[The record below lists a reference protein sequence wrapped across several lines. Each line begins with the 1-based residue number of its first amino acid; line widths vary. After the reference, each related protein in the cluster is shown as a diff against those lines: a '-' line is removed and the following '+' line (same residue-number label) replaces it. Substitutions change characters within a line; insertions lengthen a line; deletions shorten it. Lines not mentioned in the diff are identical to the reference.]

1 MSEELKA
8 GKFEQSSGGN
18 NSLNESLDVRLPIK
32 SIAELG
38 SEIQADLDVVRRRLD
53 QLQTMTAAACHRD
66 PINHAQDSRYEI
78 EQSLARVT
86 ASYEALL
93 AQQSEVDQLRV
104 ELSNVKRQLD
114 ATLSSSSWKLTAPLR
129 LLSSRHP
136 GAVAK
141 LRKFSVRHPILRR
154 SAVRVAKF
162 GWRIVSRQ
170 SATAN
175 APAPGSDTRRPAP
188 VLVVEKIDPL
198 SRRGLDQTAGQAL
211 NRVTGSEAA
220 RVLCVGH
227 VLPYPPRAGNEYRIH
242 RMLSWLANRGHDVF
256 VVVCPLPDQ
265 MPTAKQLTEA
275 AAVYPNLI
283 VCGRDGTIFH
293 NLPETSEVPRAL
305 AGYRTRD
312 LSALLKEDRS
322 RTVRESDL
330 LNVTRTFCP
339 DVLVEVLLKVEH
351 TYRPAVLLAE
361 YVFMTRSFPLLNPSV
376 LKIVDTHD
384 VFSTKA
390 SKVAQYGI
398 SDGLSLSEGEE
409 AEFLDRADVVIGI
422 QPEETRTLARLA
434 SRPRV
439 VNAGV
444 DFLVDREF
452 RVPAVASIV
461 LLVASDNPMNSKGL
475 RDFLRFSWPLIR
487 REVARAEFRVVG
499 DVGRSVTDV
508 PDGVQI
514 LGRVDDLSAAY
525 SEATV
530 VINPMIA
537 GTGLKVKTV
546 EALSFLRPIVT
557 FPAGVDG
564 VTEAAAPFCNV
575 ATDWYG
581 FAQHVVRLLS
591 NPLSATALTA
601 SGVELAEA
609 LSPEIVYSQLATVLN
624 EVK

>member
-1 MSEELKA
+1 
-8 GKFEQSSGGN
+8 
-18 NSLNESLDVRLPIK
+18 
-32 SIAELG
+32 
-38 SEIQADLDVVRRRLD
+38 
-53 QLQTMTAAACHRD
+53 MTAAACHRD
-66 PINHAQDSRYEI
+66 PIEPAHGSRYEI

-86 ASYEALL
+86 ATYEALL
-93 AQQSEVDQLRV
+93 AQQGEVDQLRV

-141 LRKFSVRHPILRR
+141 LRKFSARHPMLRR

-170 SATAN
+170 SATAI
-175 APAPGSDTRRPAP
+175 ARASGSDAHRPAP
-188 VLVVEKIDPL
+188 VLVVEKIEPL
-198 SRRGLDQTAGQAL
+198 RAGQAL
-211 NRVTGSEAA
+211 KRVTRSEAA

-256 VVVCPLPDQ
+256 VVVCPLPDE
-265 MPTAKQLTEA
+265 MPTANQLTEA

-283 VCGRDGTIFH
+283 VCGRDGAIFH
-293 NLPETSEVPRAL
+293 NLAETSEVPRAL

-339 DVLVEVLLKVEH
+339 DVLVEVLLKIER
-351 TYRPAVLLAE
+351 TYQPAVLLAE
-361 YVFMTRSFPLLNPSV
+361 YIFMTRSFPLMSPRV

-398 SDGLSLSEGEE
+398 SDGLSLSEEEE

-452 RVPAVASIV
+452 RVPAVPSIV
-461 LLVASDNPMNSKGL
+461 LLVASNNPMNSKGL

-487 REVARAEFRVVG
+487 REVPQAEFRVVG
-499 DVGRSVTDV
+499 DVGRSVADV
-508 PDGVQI
+508 PDGVRI

-591 NPLSATALTA
+591 KPLSASALTA

-609 LSPEIVYSQLATVLN
+609 LSPEIVYSQLATVLD
-624 EVK
+624 EIK